1 VQAVA
6 SAPVPPPEVSAAL
19 EEEPKEPPA
28 TIESVDFGDT
38 SGTVF
43 VLSTDSAETP
53 VVWTPDDD
61 QADDQADEDRSESL

>member
-1 VQAVA
+1 
-6 SAPVPPPEVSAAL
+6 
-19 EEEPKEPPA
+19 
-28 TIESVDFGDT
+28 
-38 SGTVF
+38 